1 MQQRKVSPF
10 TVLLHVILTALTGGA
25 WLIVLLI
32 WYLLKK

>member
-1 MQQRKVSPF
+1 MQNVSIF
-10 TVLLHVILTALTGGA
+10 SVIGHVILTALTGGA